1 MNQTLAP
8 AMTVLMPISALSM
21 ILILIGS
28 RGAGSLVFGLNTAA
42 LALNV
47 LSLIVVVVFEVP
59 VVNEIVAW
67 TSSSIPENWQQR
79 RDHWIAVH
87 KIRVFTGLASVLSL
101 VIATVIFESQSH

>member
-1 MNQTLAP
+1 MNRTIAP
-8 AMTVLMPISALSM
+8 AVTVLMPISVLSL
-21 ILILIGS
+21 IPILIGS
-28 RGAGSLVFGLNTAA
+28 RGAGPVVFCLNTVA

-47 LSLIVVVVFEVP
+47 LSLIIVVVFEVP

-87 KIRVFTGLASVLSL
+87 KTRVFTGLASLLSL
-101 VIATVIFESQSH
+101 VIAALIFEL